1 MKRGA
6 FLASALLLAGCEVGP
21 DYHQPETKTPAQFQE
36 LPSRKADAPLSVP
49 QASEADLS
57 QWWMQIDDPE
67 LQKLIGAA
75 LKSNLDLQAAASRV
89 REARQQEV
97 IAGASALPKVS
108 ANGTALQLHANSSP
122 LAALGGGSAQ
132 SGGSSGGGGAGGS
145 PQSSSLN
152 SHFYSLGFDATWEL
166 DIFGGVRR
174 LVEAAQA
181 NTEAAVWQM
190 RDGEVSLTA
199 EIGNDYMALRAA
211 QARAAVLRAEYQSAG
226 DVLKLTAARAHAG
239 FVTQLDVNQQK
250 SETDTT
256 AAQIPSLEA
265 DIRAQEHAIA
275 VLLGQQPEAMTTELD
290 QTAPLPAIPQ
300 TLPVGLPSDLLR
312 RRPDMREAERKLA
325 AANAQI
331 GVAVA
336 DLYPKFNLMGLLSMG
351 GPQIGDVLSTN
362 HLTEAGVGQIT
373 WSIFNG
379 GQVRANI
386 RAKKEEERQALY
398 AYQSAVLKA
407 IQDAEDALVR
417 YTKEQQRFLALQSAT
432 RTAQSSVTLAE
443 RQYRVGL
450 VTYVNVLTA
459 EQQYRQSQDQLL
471 QSRQA
476 LSQDLISLYKALGGG
491 WSTSDQPAISPKGA

>member
-1 MKRGA
+1 MKRIV
-6 FLASALLLAGCEVGP
+6 LLTSAALLAGCEVGP
-21 DYHQPETKTPAQFQE
+21 DYHAPDVKTPAQFQE
-36 LPSRKADAPLSVP
+36 LPSKSADAPLSVP
-49 QASEADLS
+49 QAGEADLS

-97 IAGASALPKVS
+97 IAGASALPQVS
-108 ANGTALQLHANSSP
+108 ANGSTVQIHSNSNP

-132 SGGSSGGGGAGGS
+132 GGASSGASQS
-145 PQSSSLN
+145 PNSLN
-152 SHFYSLGFDATWEL
+152 AHFYSLGFDATWEI

-174 LVEAAQA
+174 SVEAAQA

-199 EIGNDYMALRAA
+199 EVANDYMALRAA
-211 QARAAVLRAEYQSAG
+211 QQRVAVLQAEYRSAN

-250 SETDTT
+250 SETETT
-256 AAQIPSLEA
+256 AAQIPTLEA
-265 DIRAQEHAIA
+265 DIRARQHAIA
-275 VLLGQQPEAMTTELD
+275 VLLGQQPEAMTAELD
-290 QTAPLPAIPQ
+290 QVAPLPPILQ
-300 TLPVGLPSDLLR
+300 TFPVGLPSDLLR
-312 RRPDMREAERKLA
+312 RRPDVREAERKLA
-325 AANAQI
+325 AASAEI

-336 DLYPKFNLMGLLSMG
+336 DLYPKFNLLGLLSMG
-351 GPQIGDVLSTN
+351 GPQIANVLSTN
-362 HLTEAGVGQIT
+362 HLTEAGAGQIT

-379 GQVRANI
+379 GEIHANI
-386 RAKKEEERQALY
+386 RAKTEEERQALY

-407 IQDAEDALVR
+407 VKDAEDALVR
-417 YTKEQQRFLALQSAT
+417 YEKEQHRFLALQSAAQ
-432 RTAQSSVTLAE
+432 TAQSSVALAKQ
-443 RQYRVGL
+443 QYRVGL
-450 VTYVNVLTA
+450 VTYVNVLTS
-459 EQQYRQSQDQLL
+459 EQQYRQAQDQML

-491 WSTSDQPAISPKGA
+491 WLENAPSDERNEKTLSP